1 MMRLFRRLLP
11 RLGEGG
17 SVAVEYALCLPFLMA
32 MMYGIIEVSHYA
44 YLRTTME
51 NVAHDAVR
59 YASIHSSQATT
70 PATAS
75 DVKSFT
81 SNELSSLGLNPDG
94 TGGTTVT
101 VTYTPDNTPGNPVK
115 VYISYPFVPFMG
127 GFNRI
132 PGTAITFTTL
142 SAPVIGSAQLT
153 IMP

>member
-1 MMRLFRRLLP
+1 MRFLGRVLP

-17 SVAVEYALCLPFLMA
+17 SVAVEYALCLPFLVA

-59 YASIHSSQATT
+59 YAAIHSSQAQT

-75 DVKSFT
+75 DVKTFT
-81 SNELSSLGLNPDG
+81 NNELSSLGLNPDG
-94 TGGTTVT
+94 TAGTTVT
-101 VTYTPDNTPGNPVK
+101 VTYTPDNSPGNPVK
-115 VYISYPFVPFMG
+115 VNISYPFVPFMG

-132 PGTAITFTTL
+132 PGTSITFPAL

-153 IMP
+153 ISP